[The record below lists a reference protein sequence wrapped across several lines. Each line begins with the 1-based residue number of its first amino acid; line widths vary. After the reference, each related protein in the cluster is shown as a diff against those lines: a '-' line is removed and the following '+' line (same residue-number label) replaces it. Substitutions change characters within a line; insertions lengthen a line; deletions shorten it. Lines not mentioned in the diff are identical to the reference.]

1 MPAVRRADTII
12 VWGGDV
18 LYLRHWMQ
26 ESGLATLLPELENA
40 VYLGIRAGS
49 IVVTPFNDDADVDRR
64 FVPDGSDRGRDA
76 EHALGLVDIALF
88 PHLDNADMPEAS
100 LDEIRRWSQ
109 GIPVPTYAIDDDT
122 ALRIVGHAVEVVSEG
137 SWSLFTP

>member
-122 ALRIVGHAVEVVSEG
+122 AARIVGHAVEVVSEG